1 MIYVVPSLK
10 DKEKLQCEGKAW
22 AESQGFAY
30 VPRGKRTI
38 QDLMD
43 EYGED
48 FLVYSSRGPQ
58 IDRLEGVPISSSA
71 TWLNC
76 ASRTCGKASATISWK
91 P

>member
-10 DKEKLQCEGKAW
+10 AKEKLQCEGKAW

-58 IDRLEGVPISSSA
+58 IDRPEGSHFFSL

>member
-10 DKEKLQCEGKAW
+10 AKEKLQCEGKAW

-48 FLVYSSRGPQ
+48 FLVYSSRGL
-58 IDRLEGVPISSSA
+58 R
-71 TWLNC
+71 
-76 ASRTCGKASATISWK
+76 
-91 P
+91 